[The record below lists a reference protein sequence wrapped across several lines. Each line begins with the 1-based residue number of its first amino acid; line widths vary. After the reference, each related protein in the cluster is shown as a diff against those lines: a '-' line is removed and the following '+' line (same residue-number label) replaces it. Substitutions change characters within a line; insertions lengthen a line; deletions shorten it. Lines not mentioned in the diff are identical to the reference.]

1 MSIAL
6 NISIFYFNLVMIC
19 PPLIYKIGIIF
30 VFIQFITVSF
40 VNFFNIYLNM
50 EIYNFLDNL
59 ITFFLLNIFI

>member
-6 NISIFYFNLVMIC
+6 NISIFYFNLVMIG

-40 VNFFNIYLNM
+40 VKI
-50 EIYNFLDNL
+50 ESPVTFL
-59 ITFFLLNIFI
+59 TFI